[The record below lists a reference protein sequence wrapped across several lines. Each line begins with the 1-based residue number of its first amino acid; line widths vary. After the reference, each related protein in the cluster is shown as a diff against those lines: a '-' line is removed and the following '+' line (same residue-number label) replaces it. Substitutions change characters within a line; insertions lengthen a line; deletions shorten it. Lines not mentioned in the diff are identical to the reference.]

1 LDIIG
6 QRVSKPWES
15 SVCFR
20 VNDNVSQLQGRQADK
35 STVVELQIKLYI
47 KWHSCRC
54 RQEQDKLVD
63 ILNYFS
69 LTFAVKI
76 RARIDI
82 LLLQLVP

>member
-47 KWHSCRC
+47 K
-54 RQEQDKLVD
+54 
-63 ILNYFS
+63 
-69 LTFAVKI
+69 
-76 RARIDI
+76 
-82 LLLQLVP
+82 